1 MDFLQCF
8 QQCDTLMMEG
18 ALGERLKREF
28 FLQFDPHVAMARLVC
43 SEEGS
48 AALRNLWRGYREVA
62 DRFGFPFLATTPTRR
77 ANLERMRRG
86 GFSAETI
93 GENLRFLRS
102 VQKERP
108 TPMFVGGL
116 MGCKGD
122 AYTGEGALSVREARR
137 FHAWQAE
144 KFAVAGADFLMAA
157 IMPTLSESIGM
168 AQALSDVGTPYLIS
182 FTIQADGR
190 LIDGTSIS
198 EAIETIDR
206 ETIHPPVC
214 YMTNCVHPRIVFSA
228 LTQKCN
234 QTDWV
239 QERFLGIQANTSPL
253 SYAELDRSEE
263 LKCSSPEILA
273 EEMVRLREISR
284 IKLFG
289 GCCGTDVTHLEAI
302 GRKLAG
308 E

>member
-1 MDFLQCF
+1 M
-8 QQCDTLMMEG
+8 
-18 ALGERLKREF
+18 
-28 FLQFDPHVAMARLVC
+28 
-43 SEEGS
+43 
-48 AALRNLWRGYREVA
+48 
-62 DRFGFPFLATTPTRR
+62 
-77 ANLERMRRG
+77 
-86 GFSAETI
+86 
-93 GENLRFLRS
+93 
-102 VQKERP
+102 
-108 TPMFVGGL
+108 
-116 MGCKGD
+116 
-122 AYTGEGALSVREARR
+122 
-137 FHAWQAE
+137 
-144 KFAVAGADFLMAA
+144 
-157 IMPTLSESIGM
+157 
-168 AQALSDVGTPYLIS
+168 GTPYLIS

-206 ETIHPPVC
+206 ETVPPPVC

-253 SYAELDRSEE
+253 SYAELDGSED
-263 LKCSSPEILA
+263 LKCSPPEIWA